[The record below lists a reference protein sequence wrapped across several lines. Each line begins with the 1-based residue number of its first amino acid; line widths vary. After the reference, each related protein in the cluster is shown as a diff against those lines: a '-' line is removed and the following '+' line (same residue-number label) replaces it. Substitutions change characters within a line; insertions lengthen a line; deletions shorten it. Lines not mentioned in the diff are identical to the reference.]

1 MHFAYSFCI
10 LERPSVIQNDLR
22 RHLPLKAVPHLI
34 LLLLAEQSTYG
45 VELLVRL
52 EERSGGTVRLN
63 PGSLYRFIARLVD
76 DGMIA
81 PLKTDAPMASGSQR
95 KLYGVTELGR
105 AVLRA
110 EAERQSELLTMAER
124 LDLFGGRE

>member
-1 MHFAYSFCI
+1 
-10 LERPSVIQNDLR
+10 VIQNELK

-34 LLLLAEQSTYG
+34 LLLLAEQPTYG
-45 VELLVRL
+45 VDLLGRL
-52 EERSGGTVRLN
+52 EERSQRTVRLN

-76 DGMIA
+76 DGLIV
-81 PLKTDAPMASGSQR
+81 PLTTDEVEANASQR

-110 EAERQSELLTMAER
+110 EAERQSELLTMAEN
-124 LDLFGGRE
+124 LNLFGGRK